1 MTIKVAS
8 VSRPNYMP
16 QIEFPAKPLLYV
28 DDKVSLAAS
37 DLADNSHGGLGRAVF
52 FSYRDLHGILQRAR
66 THLSFETLEEEN
78 GQPWRLNSRIISA
91 SLGRGRHIELQ
102 KPVTITLRHL
112 ETDPRLLRDPTCVFW
127 DYEVHGWS
135 DAGCQ
140 LISSNQTF
148 SVCQCD
154 HLTNFGLLMRP
165 VTNSPLMTHVRL
177 DIVAYV
183 VTSVVF
189 LAICVLIFKVSPKT
203 LFTFCVFSKYVLNL
217 QYIKVKGKRKSLF
230 CPSSKSFPRHKLNKS
245 KCLSFTH

>member
-165 VTNSPLMTHVRL
+165 VTKSPLMTHVRL

-189 LAICVLIFKVSPKT
+189 LAICVLIFKVSPKLCLPFVYSANMSLTYNT
-203 LFTFCVFSKYVLNL
+203 LKWKVNGKAFFAHLPKVFHDTN
-217 QYIKVKGKRKSLF
+217 
-230 CPSSKSFPRHKLNKS
+230 
-245 KCLSFTH
+245 

>member
-8 VSRPNYMP
+8 VLRPDYMP

-37 DLADNSHGGLGRAVF
+37 DLADNSQGGLGRAVF
-52 FSYRDLHGILQRAR
+52 FSYRDLHEILQRAK
-66 THLSFETLEEEN
+66 THLSSQKNTENEQVSEE
-78 GQPWRLNSRIISA
+78 QPWRLNSRIISA

-112 ETDPRLLRDPTCVFW
+112 ENAEPRALKDPTCVFW

-135 DAGCQ
+135 DAGCT
-140 LISSNQTF
+140 LVSTNQSF

-154 HLTNFGLLMRP
+154 HLTNFALLMRP
-165 VTNSPLMTHVRL
+165 VTTSGPLMTNVRL

-183 VTSVVF
+183 VTAVVF
-189 LAICVLIFKVSPKT
+189 LAICVLIFKVS
-203 LFTFCVFSKYVLNL
+203 L
-217 QYIKVKGKRKSLF
+217 
-230 CPSSKSFPRHKLNKS
+230 
-245 KCLSFTH
+245 CLSFIENIKLTLTLYLVSER